1 MLRQLVINDLAVIDN
16 LNIDFNSGM
25 TVLTGETG
33 AGKSIL
39 LDALGLILGNRADTN
54 LIRGEADKTDITAI
68 FAISDNPIVS
78 EKLIEL
84 ELAADSDTEDEL
96 FVRRTITKDGRSR
109 AYLNNTPVPVQTLKE
124 IGESLIDIH
133 GQHAHQSLSKAK
145 TQRELLDQF
154 GQYQDLLSDL
164 QNTWQEWKQVNE
176 QLDNF
181 KTEGEDFEARLT
193 LLRYQIEE
201 LEQVNISESEYE
213 ELTEEHKRQ
222 AHSQRLLDSC
232 QSIISELS
240 ESDTAIAD
248 RLAIHQKE
256 MSELCQFDN
265 ELENINNLLD
275 SATIQIEEACHEL
288 KNYLDQFD
296 MDDNQFASIENRLDK
311 LHELARKHKVK
322 PEVLPEHLA
331 LLTTQL
337 NQLEGGQ
344 EQHEQLQKKKTELTE
359 SFFKLAD
366 KLTKQRN
373 DAAKKISKAV
383 TEKMHELAIGG
394 QFKID
399 LEKMDYETP
408 HQHGMDKISFL
419 VSTNP
424 GQPLRSITKVA
435 SGGELSRLS
444 LAIQII
450 GSKDSGIPTLIFDE
464 VDAGI
469 SGGVAQI
476 VGKLLHRLAE
486 HRQILCVTHLAQVAS
501 CGHHHL
507 RVNKTTKANET
518 FTQVETLQHAERIN
532 EVARL
537 LAGMEVTDES
547 LANAA
552 QMLESA

>member
-1 MLRQLVINDLAVIDN
+1 
-16 LNIDFNSGM
+16 M

-54 LIRGEADKTDITAI
+54 LIRGGTDKTDITAVFSI
-68 FAISDNPIVS
+68 ANNPFVS
-78 EKLIEL
+78 ERLIEM
-84 ELAADSDTEDEL
+84 ELSTESDTDDEL
-96 FVRRTITKDGRSR
+96 FVRRTISKDGRSR
-109 AYLNNTPVPVQTLKE
+109 AYLNNTPVPVNTLKE
-124 IGESLIDIH
+124 IGEALIDIH

-145 TQRELLDQF
+145 VQRELLDEF
-154 GQYQDLLSDL
+154 GQYQILLNEIQDVYK
-164 QNTWQEWKQVNE
+164 EWKQVNE

-201 LEQVNISESEYE
+201 LEELNIGDSEYE

-232 QSIISELS
+232 QSIISDLS
-240 ESDTAIAD
+240 ESDNAIGQK
-248 RLAIHQKE
+248 LAHHQKE
-256 MSELCQFDN
+256 MADLCQYDN
-265 ELENINNLLD
+265 ELENISSLLD
-275 SATIQIEEACHEL
+275 SATIQIEEANHEL
-288 KNYLDQFD
+288 KRYLDKFD
-296 MDDNQFASIENRLDK
+296 MDNDQLSSIENRLDK
-311 LHELARKHKVK
+311 LHDLARKHKVK
-322 PEVLPEHLA
+322 PDALPEHLT
-331 LLTTQL
+331 LLTNQL

-344 EQHEQLQKKKTELTE
+344 EQHELLQKRKSELTE
-359 SFFKLAD
+359 HYFKLSK
-366 KLTKQRN
+366 KLTKERTT
-373 DAAKKISKAV
+373 AAKKISVAV

-394 QFKID
+394 EFKID
-399 LEKMDYETP
+399 MESIDDETP
-408 HQHGMDKISFL
+408 HQYGMDRVSFL

-424 GQPLRSITKVA
+424 GQPLRSMTKVA

-450 GSKDSGIPTLIFDE
+450 GAKDNGVPTMIFDE

-469 SGGVAQI
+469 SGGVAEI

-507 RVNKTTKANET
+507 KVNKSTKDNKT
-518 FTQVETLQHAERIN
+518 FTQVETLKDTDRVN

-547 LANAA
+547 RANAA
-552 QMLESA
+552 QMLESI

>member
-54 LIRGEADKTDITAI
+54 LIRGGTDKTDITAI
-68 FAISDNPIVS
+68 FSISDNSTVS

-84 ELAADSDTEDEL
+84 ELIADEDTEEEL

-133 GQHAHQSLSKAK
+133 GQHAHQSLSKTK

-154 GQYQDLLSDL
+154 GQHQNLLNEL
-164 QNTWQEWKQVNE
+164 QNIWQEWKQVNE

-201 LEQVNISESEYE
+201 LEQLNINESEYE

-222 AHSQRLLDSC
+222 AHSQRLFDSC
-232 QSIISELS
+232 QSIISDLS
-240 ESDTAIAD
+240 ESDTAMGN

-256 MSELCQFDN
+256 ISELCQFDT
-265 ELENINNLLD
+265 ELENINKLLD
-275 SATIQIEEACHEL
+275 SATIQIEEASHEL
-288 KNYLDQFD
+288 KSYLERFD
-296 MDDNQFASIENRLDK
+296 MDSNRLSSIESRLDK

-322 PEVLPEHLA
+322 PEALPEHLTF
-331 LLTTQL
+331 LTTKL

-344 EQHEQLQKKKTELTE
+344 EQHEQLQKKKNELTD
-359 SFFKLAD
+359 SYFKLAN
-366 KLTKQRN
+366 KLSKERIIT
-373 DAAKKISKAV
+373 AEKISKAI

-394 QFKID
+394 EFKID
-399 LEKMDYETP
+399 LERMDDEIL
-408 HQHGMDKISFL
+408 HQHGIDRISFL

-424 GQPLRSITKVA
+424 GQPLRAMTKVA

-450 GSKDSGIPTLIFDE
+450 ASKDSGIPTMIFDE

-469 SGGVAQI
+469 SGGVAEI
-476 VGKLLHRLAE
+476 VGKLLHSLAE

-507 RVNKTTKANET
+507 RVNKTTKANQT
-518 FTQVETLQHAERIN
+518 FTQVETLQQVERIN

-537 LAGMEVTDES
+537 LAGMKVTDES

-552 QMLESA
+552 KMLKSA

>member
-1 MLRQLVINDLAVIDN
+1 
-16 LNIDFNSGM
+16 M

-54 LIRGEADKTDITAI
+54 LIRGGTDKTDITAI
-68 FAISDNPIVS
+68 FEISNNPIVS

-84 ELAADSDTEDEL
+84 ELIADNDTENEL

-133 GQHAHQSLSKAK
+133 GQHAHQSLSKTK

-154 GQYQDLLSDL
+154 GQYQDLLNEL
-164 QNTWQEWKQVNE
+164 QNIWQEWKQVNE

-201 LEQVNISESEYE
+201 LEQLNINESEYE

-222 AHSQRLLDSC
+222 AHSQRLFDSC
-232 QSIISELS
+232 QSIISDLS
-240 ESDTAIAD
+240 ESDTAIGN

-256 MSELCQFDN
+256 ISELCQFDN
-265 ELENINNLLD
+265 ELENINKLLD
-275 SATIQIEEACHEL
+275 SATIQIEEASHEL
-288 KNYLDQFD
+288 KSYLERFD
-296 MDDNQFASIENRLDK
+296 MDGNQLASIESRLDK

-322 PEVLPEHLA
+322 PETLPEHLSF
-331 LLTTQL
+331 LTTQL

-344 EQHEQLQKKKTELTE
+344 EQHEQLQKKKHELTD
-359 SFFKLAD
+359 SYFKLAD
-366 KLTKQRN
+366 KLSKERII
-373 DAAKKISKAV
+373 AAEKISKAI
-383 TEKMHELAIGG
+383 TKKMNELAIAG

-399 LEKMDYETP
+399 LEKMDDEIP

-424 GQPLRSITKVA
+424 GQPLRSMTKVA

-444 LAIQII
+444 LAVQII
-450 GSKDSGIPTLIFDE
+450 ASKDSGIPTMIFDE

-469 SGGVAQI
+469 SGGVAEI
-476 VGKLLHRLAE
+476 VGKLLHSLAE

-507 RVNKTTKANET
+507 RVNKTTKANQT
-518 FTQVETLQHAERIN
+518 FTQVETLQQAERIS
-532 EVARL
+532 EIARL
-537 LAGMEVTDES
+537 LAGMKVTDES

-552 QMLESA
+552 KMLKSA

>member
-54 LIRGEADKTDITAI
+54 LIRGGADKTDITAI

-78 EKLIEL
+78 DKLIEL
-84 ELAADSDTEDEL
+84 ELAVESDNEDEL

-145 TQRELLDQF
+145 TQRQLLDQF
-154 GQYQDLLSDL
+154 GQYQNLLNEL
-164 QNTWQEWKQVNE
+164 QNIWQEWKQVNE

-201 LEQVNISESEYE
+201 LEQLNIGESEYE
-213 ELTEEHKRQ
+213 ELTEEHKRL

-232 QSIISELS
+232 QSIISDLS
-240 ESDTAIAD
+240 ESDTAIGNK
-248 RLAIHQKE
+248 LAIHQKE
-256 MSELCQFDN
+256 ISELCQFDN

-275 SATIQIEEACHEL
+275 SATIQIEEAYHEL
-288 KNYLDQFD
+288 KSYLDQFD
-296 MDDNQFASIENRLDK
+296 MGDNQLASIESRLDK

-322 PEVLPEHLA
+322 PEALPEHLT

-337 NQLEGGQ
+337 SQLEGGQ

-359 SFFKLAD
+359 SYFKLAD
-366 KLTKQRN
+366 KLTKQRIG
-373 DAAKKISKAV
+373 AAEKISKAV

-399 LEKMDYETP
+399 LEKMDDNIP

-424 GQPLRSITKVA
+424 GQPLRSIMKVA

-450 GSKDSGIPTLIFDE
+450 GSKDSGIPTMIFDE

-469 SGGVAQI
+469 SGGVAEI

-507 RVNKTTKANET
+507 KVNKTTKVNET
-518 FTQVETLQHAERIN
+518 FTQVEPLEQNERIN